1 DPSKVAT
8 KSCNMEDMKDKKRG
22 LLPRIRL
29 VMDLRN
35 LKERKIKGTNKSG
48 ASDEAMNL
56 YTGQVGAN
64 SSIYE
69 ANAPS
74 TSNSFDLL
82 KNVDVGDECGVSSSM
97 GNHEE
102 EQAVGHATASKHTS
116 CSWNEDFES
125 NDEVD
130 EVIFPEGNKFGEQ
143 FDIRL
148 KGRVRK

>member
-1 DPSKVAT
+1 MYDILSFL
-8 KSCNMEDMKDKKRG
+8 S
-22 LLPRIRL
+22 LPLSFFSFSTILNSRTQ
-29 VMDLRN
+29 
-35 LKERKIKGTNKSG
+35 RK
-48 ASDEAMNL
+48 
-56 YTGQVGAN
+56 GQVGAN
-64 SSIYE
+64 SSIYK